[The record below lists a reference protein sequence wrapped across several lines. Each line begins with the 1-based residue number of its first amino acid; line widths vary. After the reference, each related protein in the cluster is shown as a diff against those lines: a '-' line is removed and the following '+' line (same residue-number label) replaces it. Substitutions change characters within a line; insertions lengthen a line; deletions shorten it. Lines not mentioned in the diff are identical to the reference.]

1 MCSIEKKSR
10 IPTASPSA
18 QLLLGLWTLKQS
30 KASRMQGFGPT
41 LSFVALVLMIENCS
55 SGDRCAVGTLAAHY
69 KHVISDLLTQ
79 SINQTNYIV
88 QQKIN
93 ATLHRNRT
101 RNNKVKSRIR
111 NKALNPPQVMALV
124 CDILWK
130 TTKLKNVSELARGAQ
145 DSLLQLRRNTA
156 SVMKPMVRIGKGNEM
171 RNCLR
176 RQLDQ
181 WVIMER
187 CGERQSLVSG

>member
-79 SINQTNYIV
+79 S
-88 QQKIN
+88 
-93 ATLHRNRT
+93 
-101 RNNKVKSRIR
+101 NNKVKSRIR

-156 SVMKPMVRIGKGNEM
+156 SVMEGCCKSNKTSEIVRNPKKPGP
-171 RNCLR
+171 R
-176 RQLDQ
+176 RLKELLNNLQLHWQ
-181 WVIMER
+181 
-187 CGERQSLVSG
+187 QLVKSMD